1 MKIKDIISA
10 QAYPEKRN
18 ILQVFIKVTDDSTIS
33 NSEITTPVPD
43 DSESVSL
50 ENIAQMVTID
60 ESHELFD
67 TIKNK
72 FNITFND

>member
-1 MKIKDIISA
+1 MKIKDIINA
-10 QAYPEKRN
+10 QADPERKN
-18 ILQVFIKVTDDSTIS
+18 ILQVFIKVTDNSIIN

-43 DSESVSL
+43 GTENVSL
-50 ENIAQMVTID
+50 KNIAQMVNID